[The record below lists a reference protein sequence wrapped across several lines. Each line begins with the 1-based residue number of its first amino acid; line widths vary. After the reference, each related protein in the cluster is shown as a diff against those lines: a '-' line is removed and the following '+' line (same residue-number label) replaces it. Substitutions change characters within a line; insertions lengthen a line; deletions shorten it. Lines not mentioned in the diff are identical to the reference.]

1 MQKIFFS
8 LILQFLSFSEQ
19 HRENVRVKLTKF
31 DKSESGEK
39 YNYVS
44 DTLFEWPRVQFVI
57 LLSCYFVLRESDFL

>member
-1 MQKIFFS
+1 M
-8 LILQFLSFSEQ
+8 
-19 HRENVRVKLTKF
+19 ENVRVKLTKF